1 MIRRFALAAVFA
13 AAIPAGAASIP
24 ATNYSDLWDNSV
36 AVLNACSGTESGWGI
51 TFTQHTDNQVEAVWY
66 TYDPRA
72 ADPSS
77 PGNFKPLWLV
87 MPLGSWTSPTV
98 YAGSMYVTLGT
109 PFSLPWAFPNGL
121 PASNVTQV
129 GTFTFT
135 FTSSTTGTFQYNV
148 APPAGLAS
156 TDPAFGLPSF
166 AGTKQICRNN
176 FQ

>member
-1 MIRRFALAAVFA
+1 MIRRLAVAAVFA

-36 AVLNACSGTESGWGI
+36 AVPPACSGTESGWGI

-77 PGNFKPLWLV
+77 AGNFKPLWLV
-87 MPLGSWTSPTV
+87 MPVGSWTSPTV
-98 YAGSMYVTLGT
+98 YAGNMYVTLGT

-135 FTSSTTGTFQYNV
+135 FTSNTTGTFQYNV

-156 TDPAFGLPSF
+156 TDPAFGLPAF
-166 AGTKQICRNN
+166 AGTKSICRNN